1 VDEARRA
8 AVPRRPGRG
17 AGPDG
22 DRLPAGRPPGGPG
35 DRTARPAPDRDLGRG
50 LRPRHGV
57 SAASMKKIELEDVKN
72 LYEYEKVRDAVRR
85 DVIALKARRRI
96 AVGDRLSLLFEN
108 RQTVLFQIQEMIRA
122 ERIVA
127 DDRVQE
133 EIDVYNELIPGPG
146 QLSATLMI
154 EIEDRDRI
162 KPELDRFMGIDSGQH
177 VWLQIG
183 RDFAIPGQFEAG
195 HSKED
200 KLAAVHFVRFALPEA
215 GRPALQREPVAI
227 LR

>member
-1 VDEARRA
+1 MQKIRFDE
-8 AVPRRPGRG
+8 
-17 AGPDG
+17 
-22 DRLPAGRPPGGPG
+22 
-35 DRTARPAPDRDLGRG
+35 
-50 LRPRHGV
+50 
-57 SAASMKKIELEDVKN
+57 VKN
-72 LYEYEKVRDAVRR
+72 LYEYEKVREAFRR
-85 DVIALKARRRI
+85 ETIALKARRRV

-108 RQTVLFQIQEMIRA
+108 RRTVLFQIQEMIRA

-127 DDRVQE
+127 RERVQD
-133 EIDVYNELIPGPG
+133 EIDVYNELIPGSG
-146 QLSATLMI
+146 ELSATLMI
-154 EIEDRDRI
+154 EIEDKARI